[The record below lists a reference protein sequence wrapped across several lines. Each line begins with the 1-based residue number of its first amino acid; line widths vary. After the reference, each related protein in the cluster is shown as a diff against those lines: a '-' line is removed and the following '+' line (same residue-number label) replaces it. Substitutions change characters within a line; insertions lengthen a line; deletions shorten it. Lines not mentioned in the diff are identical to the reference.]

1 MLQNPIFKDHNATF
15 CDIITC
21 MQAFSHLHILIARS
35 VTYYG
40 HLQSFIV
47 NYLFKPMVNMLLFVI
62 FFVFRLCY
70 IWYVEAYGNTVGQLM
85 HLRTWDMLSK
95 EKVLWPFYI
104 LFFYSIF
111 ISYIVLMYY
120 QIFELKEMF

>member
-1 MLQNPIFKDHNATF
+1 MLQNPIFEDHNATF

-47 NYLFKPMVNMLLFVI
+47 NYLFKPMVIMLLFVI
-62 FFVFRLCY
+62 FLFSD
-70 IWYVEAYGNTVGQLM
+70 YVTF
-85 HLRTWDMLSK
+85 DMLRPT
-95 EKVLWPFYI
+95 VIRL
-104 LFFYSIF
+104 
-111 ISYIVLMYY
+111 VN
-120 QIFELKEMF
+120 